1 MPIVPAFNPDT
12 GASGGPAPVGPS
24 PSSAPVWLDVPT
36 QIEALAGTSVTA
48 SITLNTPTNGTAPY
62 SYRVIPTAQLQ
73 NSTLSISG
81 NVLEISNPAA
91 LATSATVTGSECYR
105 VIVRDS
111 AGNLGVGALI
121 ILVKP
126 NAADTTLLI
135 EHTLDW
141 NQSTEG
147 YLFTARSSPSATATG
162 YQPSGDGFGYP
173 KPVTVADV
181 EGDRWANTPPG
192 GCFLQL
198 YRRTNYPSSGQN
210 QIVFLLLRR
219 KLNMTGNS
227 WVEAQD
233 FLKFDSLNNITPTVP
248 LGTSSTFTTTT
259 ENNPVTSL
267 SYKIQSVAYAITA
280 GTAPTAETAS
290 YSTGGP
296 LLLST
301 AATTASTRVITF
313 GLRPASSGVAGVN
326 ERYGSL
332 STAIAGM
339 IRIKCKITLTGD
351 YPYLDI
357 VWGNVLVGSAPSSVG
372 IRIRGRQATSF
383 TIGGQ
388 PAVQVWV
395 QVGGTL
401 RVVGWFRRSLFD
413 GSDIGIDIMALGGV
427 ASASIYPWD
436 PAWTDFPDYIYEA
449 FSLDVPNVI
458 GPIPIAVSSTITR
471 TNLPYSGGVLPIYT
485 VGAQLDNSNNWGVH
499 FGIAPGG
506 NAAGGTADL
515 EVYAVKYYW
524 KMLNIGDSSW

>member
-1 MPIVPAFNPDT
+1 
-12 GASGGPAPVGPS
+12 
-24 PSSAPVWLDVPT
+24 
-36 QIEALAGTSVTA
+36 
-48 SITLNTPTNGTAPY
+48 
-62 SYRVIPTAQLQ
+62 
-73 NSTLSISG
+73 
-81 NVLEISNPAA
+81 
-91 LATSATVTGSECYR
+91 
-105 VIVRDS
+105 
-111 AGNLGVGALI
+111 
-121 ILVKP
+121 
-126 NAADTTLLI
+126 
-135 EHTLDW
+135 
-141 NQSTEG
+141 
-147 YLFTARSSPSATATG
+147 
-162 YQPSGDGFGYP
+162 
-173 KPVTVADV
+173 
-181 EGDRWANTPPG
+181 
-192 GCFLQL
+192 
-198 YRRTNYPSSGQN
+198 
-210 QIVFLLLRR
+210 
-219 KLNMTGNS
+219 MTGNS

-233 FLKFDSLNNITPTVP
+233 FLKFDSLNNITPAVP

-313 GLRPASSGVAGVN
+313 GLRPASSGVAGVD

-339 IRIKCKITLTGD
+339 IRLKCKITLTGD

-357 VWGNVLVGSAPSSVG
+357 VWGNILVGSAPSSVG

-388 PAVQVWV
+388 PAVQVQV

-401 RVVGWFRRSLFD
+401 RAVGWFRRSLFD

-436 PAWTDFPDYIYEA
+436 PAWTDFPDYTYES

-485 VGAQLDNSNNWGVH
+485 VGAQLDNSNNWSWRWNGNYDCLFLVCRVRGRFFLNFSRL
-499 FGIAPGG
+499 FGINFTLGKRVNIVFVG
-506 NAAGGTADL
+506 VELGVDLGEIVTVTAVAERLSSDL
-515 EVYAVKYYW
+515 SFIVPRRCIRAFR
-524 KMLNIGDSSW
+524 